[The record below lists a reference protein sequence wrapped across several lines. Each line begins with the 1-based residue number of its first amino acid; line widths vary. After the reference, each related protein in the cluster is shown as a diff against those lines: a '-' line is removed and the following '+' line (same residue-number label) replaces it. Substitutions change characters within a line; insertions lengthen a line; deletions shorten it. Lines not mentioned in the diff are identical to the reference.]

1 MIDLKGNL
9 MSRLNDSRKV
19 ALCVDIWS
27 RKGLTASY
35 LGITAHFFTRSDH
48 KRHTATI
55 AVRRLPSP
63 HTAERVEEIVDS
75 VLTEWQIPR
84 TKISAMLTDNGSN
97 MIAAFRDWLDRMCS
111 ESEGTKILNVIK
123 VDQPLPPCPLVK
135 KISTRMM

>member
-1 MIDLKGNL
+1 